1 MKYDLIVIGSGP
13 GGYVAAIRA
22 AQLEQKVAVVEKSEL
37 GGICLNWGCIPTKAL
52 LKSTQAYRYM
62 MEAEHYGLEPLDVPS
77 PQLQKIVD
85 RSRGVATKMSKGIE
99 YLFKKN
105 KIDLIQGYGKLL
117 SNSMVEVEKSDGSVV
132 EVEAEKII
140 IASGSSPKYL
150 PNIVADGEKILNF
163 RHAMTLPKLPKSMVV
178 IGSGAIGSEFAHFYH
193 SLGTEVTL
201 VEYLPTIVPLE
212 DEEVGKTLARSFK
225 KKKMKVMTKSAV
237 KSVDTSGELC
247 KITIETKGKEK
258 IIEAELVLSAVG
270 VQANITGFGLEELGV
285 EIERGKIKVDDAY
298 QTNVKGIYA
307 IGDVIEGAALAH
319 VASAEAISCVE
330 QMIGM
335 EVEAVAVDYSNI
347 PSAVYTA
354 PEIASVGITQ
364 AQAEEEGFDIR
375 VGSFPFRAS
384 GKATAAG
391 NTDGFA
397 KLIFDKK
404 TDLLLG
410 AHLIGDNVSEIIAE
424 LVVVK
429 KAGMKGHDI
438 IKAIHPHP
446 SMSEAVMEA
455 AAAAYDEVIHL

>member
-1 MKYDLIVIGSGP
+1 MKYDLIVIGRGP

-22 AQLEQKVAVVEKSEL
+22 AQLELKVAVVEKSEL

-52 LKSTQAYRYM
+52 LKSAQVYRCM
-62 MEAEHYGLEPLDVPS
+62 MEAEHYGLEPLEVPS

-99 YLFKKN
+99 FLFKKN
-105 KIDLIQGYGKLL
+105 KIDLIQGYGSLL
-117 SNSMVEVEKSDGSVV
+117 SNSLVKVEKLDGSVI
-132 EVEAEKII
+132 EVEAKKII
-140 IASGSSPKYL
+140 IATGSSPKYL
-150 PNIVADGEKILNF
+150 PNIVADGKKILNF

-212 DEEVGKTLARSFK
+212 DEDVGKTLARSFK
-225 KKKMKVMTKSAV
+225 KKKMKVLTKSAV
-237 KSVDTSGELC
+237 KLVDTSGELC

-258 IIEAELVLSAVG
+258 IVEAEVVLSAVG
-270 VQANITGFGLEELGV
+270 VQANINGFGLEKLGV
-285 EIERGKIKVDDAY
+285 EIERGKIKTDHTY

-330 QMIGM
+330 QMVGM
-335 EVEAVAVDYSNI
+335 EVQAVDYFNI
-347 PSAVYTA
+347 PSAVYTT

-364 AQAEEEGFDIR
+364 KQAEEQGFELR
-375 VGSFPFRAS
+375 VGNFPFRAS
-384 GKATAAG
+384 GKATATG

-397 KLIFDKK
+397 KLIFDRK

-424 LVVVK
+424 LVVAK